1 VRRRPLVHL
10 VLPMSVSTMFICLL
24 FSHVAYLFPQRLV
37 VSNRPINESDLL
49 ITPMAIR
56 IDQPITFDP
65 VKSKDH

>member
-1 VRRRPLVHL
+1 
-10 VLPMSVSTMFICLL
+10 MFICLL